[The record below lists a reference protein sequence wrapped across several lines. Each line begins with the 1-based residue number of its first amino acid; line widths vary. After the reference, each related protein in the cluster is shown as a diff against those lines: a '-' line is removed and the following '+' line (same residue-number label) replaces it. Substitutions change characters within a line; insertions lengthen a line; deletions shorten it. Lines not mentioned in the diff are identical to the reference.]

1 MIAVFLDVLLISLVF
16 NLCLFLVAYF
26 FQTDKLTDL
35 SYSLSF
41 IAVGTYAVFRFN
53 TDSLFHKLLL
63 ALVILWALRLGS
75 YLFIRVHKMG
85 RDKRFDGIREK
96 FISFLGFWIMQG
108 VSVAIIINALSFAS
122 WYGDLNPGYLSY
134 ALVILSLLALILE
147 AVADHQKFTFK
158 IKQPSRFMQTGL
170 WKKIRHAEYPSV
182 FLRYL
187 DSFVGH
193 NNNIVR
199 PPESEKL
206 DYEGEI
212 VIIIG
217 KGGRR
222 IPKEN
227 ALNHIAGLSLMNEGT
242 IRDWVRH
249 AKFNVTQGK
258 NFDNTGV
265 IGPWM
270 MTADEVEDYTNLD
283 IQTRVN
289 GEVRQDDNT
298 SNLMFP
304 FDYIISYLSTF
315 MTLKPGD
322 MISTGTPNGAGARF
336 DPPIYLKPGD
346 IVEVEAA
353 GVGILRNGVE
363 DERL

>member
-1 MIAVFLDVLLISLVF
+1 MKFASYKINERVTYGSVVETADGIGLTDIGAIYGNDLRNWIALDSMEKLKEIAATLP
-16 NLCLFLVAYF
+16 VAYSES
-26 FQTDKLTDL
+26 DIEYLPPVLTGQK
-35 SYSLSF
+35 
-41 IAVGTYAVFRFN
+41 IICIGVNYANRN
-53 TDSLFHKLLL
+53 
-63 ALVILWALRLGS
+63 
-75 YLFIRVHKMG
+75 
-85 RDKRFDGIREK
+85 
-96 FISFLGFWIMQG
+96 
-108 VSVAIIINALSFAS
+108 
-122 WYGDLNPGYLSY
+122 
-134 ALVILSLLALILE
+134 
-147 AVADHQKFTFK
+147 
-158 IKQPSRFMQTGL
+158 
-170 WKKIRHAEYPSV
+170 AEYKDNSNLPKFPSV

-193 NNNIVR
+193 DQNIVR
-199 PPESEKL
+199 PPESDKL

-222 IPKEN
+222 IPKES
-227 ALNHIAGLSLMNEGT
+227 ALDHIAGLTLMNEGT
-242 IRDWVRH
+242 LRDWVRH

-258 NFDNTGV
+258 NFDNSGV

-289 GEVRQDDNT
+289 GDIRQNDNT

-304 FDYIISYLSTF
+304 FDYIISYLSSF

-346 IVEVEAA
+346 VVEVEAA
-353 GVGILRNGVE
+353 GIGVLKNGVM
-363 DERL
+363 DEVL

>member
-1 MIAVFLDVLLISLVF
+1 MKFATYKINERVTYGSVVETKNGFGFTDIGAAYGNDLRKWIELDAMDRLKAIAKEMPIAYTEKEIEYLPPIISGQKIVCIGV
-16 NLCLFLVAYF
+16 N
-26 FQTDKLTDL
+26 
-35 SYSLSF
+35 
-41 IAVGTYAVFRFN
+41 YA
-53 TDSLFHKLLL
+53 
-63 ALVILWALRLGS
+63 
-75 YLFIRVHKMG
+75 
-85 RDKRFDGIREK
+85 KR
-96 FISFLGFWIMQG
+96 
-108 VSVAIIINALSFAS
+108 NAEYKDNSDA
-122 WYGDLNPGYLSY
+122 P
-134 ALVILSLLALILE
+134 
-147 AVADHQKFTFK
+147 K
-158 IKQPSRFMQTGL
+158 
-170 WKKIRHAEYPSV
+170 YPSV
-182 FLRYL
+182 FLRYH

-193 NNNIVR
+193 NQNIVR
-199 PPESEKL
+199 PPESDKL

-222 IPKEN
+222 IPQEE
-227 ALNHIAGLSLMNEGT
+227 ALNHIAGLTLMNEGT

-258 NFDNTGV
+258 NFDNTAV

-270 MTADEVEDYTNLD
+270 ITADEVSDYKNLD

-289 GEVRQDDNT
+289 GEIRQNDNT

-304 FDYIISYLSTF
+304 FDYIVSYLSTF

-346 IVEVEAA
+346 VVEVEAA
-353 GVGILRNGVE
+353 GVGVLRNGVE
-363 DERL
+363 DEQV

>member
-1 MIAVFLDVLLISLVF
+1 MKFASYKVKERVTYGSVVETDEGIGFTDIGAIYGNDLRNWIALDSMDKLKEIAAQLP
-16 NLCLFLVAYF
+16 VAY
-26 FQTDKLTDL
+26 QASEIEYLPPILTGQKIICIGVNYANRNAEYKDN
-35 SYSLSF
+35 SSLP
-41 IAVGTYAVFRFN
+41 
-53 TDSLFHKLLL
+53 K
-63 ALVILWALRLGS
+63 
-75 YLFIRVHKMG
+75 
-85 RDKRFDGIREK
+85 
-96 FISFLGFWIMQG
+96 
-108 VSVAIIINALSFAS
+108 
-122 WYGDLNPGYLSY
+122 
-134 ALVILSLLALILE
+134 
-147 AVADHQKFTFK
+147 
-158 IKQPSRFMQTGL
+158 
-170 WKKIRHAEYPSV
+170 YPSV

-193 NNNIVR
+193 NQNMVR
-199 PPESEKL
+199 PPESDKL

-222 IPKEN
+222 ISKEN
-227 ALNHIAGLSLMNEGT
+227 ALDHIAGLTLMNEGT
-242 IRDWVRH
+242 LRDWVRH

-258 NFDNTGV
+258 NFDNSGV

-270 MTADEVEDYTNLD
+270 MTADEVKDYTNLA

-289 GEVRQDDNT
+289 GEIRQNDNT

-304 FDYIISYLSTF
+304 FDYIISYLSSF

-346 IVEVEAA
+346 VVEVEAA
-353 GVGILRNGVE
+353 GIGVLKNGII
-363 DERL
+363 DEIV

>member
-1 MIAVFLDVLLISLVF
+1 MKFATYKVGGRITYGSVVESTGGIGFTDIGDIYGNDLRDWIAMDSM
-16 NLCLFLVAYF
+16 
-26 FQTDKLTDL
+26 DKLKEIASGLPVKYSEDEIEYLPPIISGQKIVCIGVNYANRNAEYKDNSDL
-35 SYSLSF
+35 P
-41 IAVGTYAVFRFN
+41 
-53 TDSLFHKLLL
+53 K
-63 ALVILWALRLGS
+63 
-75 YLFIRVHKMG
+75 
-85 RDKRFDGIREK
+85 
-96 FISFLGFWIMQG
+96 
-108 VSVAIIINALSFAS
+108 
-122 WYGDLNPGYLSY
+122 
-134 ALVILSLLALILE
+134 
-147 AVADHQKFTFK
+147 
-158 IKQPSRFMQTGL
+158 
-170 WKKIRHAEYPSV
+170 YPSV

-193 NNNIVR
+193 NDNIVR
-199 PPESEKL
+199 PPESDKL

-212 VIIIG
+212 VIVIG

-222 IPKEN
+222 IPKEE
-227 ALNHIAGLSLMNEGT
+227 ALNHIAGLTLMNEGT

-258 NFDNTGV
+258 NFDRTGV

-270 MTADEVEDYTNLD
+270 MTADEVEDYTNLN

-298 SNLMFP
+298 TRLMFP
-304 FDYIISYLSTF
+304 FDYIVSYVSTF

-336 DPPIYLKPGD
+336 EPPIYLKPGD
-346 IVEVEAA
+346 VVEVEAA

-363 DERL
+363 DEKI

>member
-1 MIAVFLDVLLISLVF
+1 MKFA
-16 NLCLFLVAYF
+16 
-26 FQTDKLTDL
+26 
-35 SYSLSF
+35 
-41 IAVGTYAVFRFN
+41 TYKVNDRI
-53 TDSLFHKLLL
+53 TY
-63 ALVILWALRLGS
+63 GS
-75 YLFIRVHKMG
+75 VVEHN
-85 RDKRFDGIREK
+85 DGI
-96 FISFLGFWIMQG
+96 GFTDIGSIYGNDLRNWIELD
-108 VSVAIIINALSFAS
+108 ALSRLKEIARELPII
-122 WYGDLNPGYLSY
+122 YTEDEIEYLPPVLTGQKVVCIGVNY
-134 ALVILSLLALILE
+134 A
-147 AVADHQKFTFK
+147 K
-158 IKQPSRFMQTGL
+158 RN
-170 WKKIRHAEYPSV
+170 AEYKDGSNMPTYPSV

-193 NNNIVR
+193 QQNILR

-222 IPKEN
+222 IPQDK
-227 ALNHIAGLSLMNEGT
+227 ALDHIAGLTLMNEGT

-258 NFDNTGV
+258 NFDKSGV

-270 MTADEVEDYTNLD
+270 MTADEVTDYTNLN

-289 GEVRQDDNT
+289 GEVRQNDNT

-304 FDYIISYLSTF
+304 FDYIISYLSSF

-336 DPPIYLKPGD
+336 EPPIYLKPGD
-346 IVEVEAA
+346 VVEVEAA
-353 GVGILRNGVE
+353 GIGILKNGVE
-363 DERL
+363 DELLHQ

>member
-1 MIAVFLDVLLISLVF
+1 MKFASYVVNGTQTYGSVVEIGGSICFTDIGKEQGHDLRYWIEMDSMEELKNIS
-16 NLCLFLVAYF
+16 
-26 FQTDKLTDL
+26 K
-35 SYSLSF
+35 SLSTVYSETDIEYLPPILTGEK
-41 IAVGTYAVFRFN
+41 IACIGVNYANRN
-53 TDSLFHKLLL
+53 
-63 ALVILWALRLGS
+63 
-75 YLFIRVHKMG
+75 
-85 RDKRFDGIREK
+85 
-96 FISFLGFWIMQG
+96 
-108 VSVAIIINALSFAS
+108 
-122 WYGDLNPGYLSY
+122 
-134 ALVILSLLALILE
+134 
-147 AVADHQKFTFK
+147 
-158 IKQPSRFMQTGL
+158 
-170 WKKIRHAEYPSV
+170 AEYKDNSDLPPYPSL

-187 DSFVGH
+187 GSFTGH
-193 NNNIVR
+193 NQNIVR
-199 PPESEKL
+199 PPESDKL

-217 KGGRR
+217 KPGRR
-222 IPKEN
+222 IAKGN
-227 ALNHIAGLSLMNEGT
+227 ALDHIAGLTLMNEGT
-242 IRDWVRH
+242 LRDWVRH

-258 NFDNTGV
+258 NFEKSGV

-270 MTADEVEDYTNLD
+270 ITADEVTDYTNLD

-289 GEVRQDDNT
+289 GELRQNDNT

-353 GVGILRNGVE
+353 GVGILKNGVE
-363 DERL
+363 DEKF

>member
-53 TDSLFHKLLL
+53 ADSLFHKLLL

-75 YLFIRVHKMG
+75 YLFIRVHKMS

-170 WKKIRHAEYPSV
+170 WKKIRHPN
-182 FLRYL
+182 YL
-187 DSFVGH
+187 
-193 NNNIVR
+193 
-199 PPESEKL
+199 
-206 DYEGEI
+206 GEI
-212 VIIIG
+212 
-217 KGGRR
+217 
-222 IPKEN
+222 
-227 ALNHIAGLSLMNEGT
+227 LFWTFLSLS
-242 IRDWVRH
+242 
-249 AKFNVTQGK
+249 VTA
-258 NFDNTGV
+258 NLPIMYWTWTL
-265 IGPWM
+265 IGPLWLIFLLIFFSGIPPL
-270 MTADEVEDYTNLD
+270 EKKWNEKYSGSVEFK
-283 IQTRVN
+283 
-289 GEVRQDDNT
+289 E
-298 SNLMFP
+298 
-304 FDYIISYLSTF
+304 YINQSWRLI
-315 MTLKPGD
+315 PG
-322 MISTGTPNGAGARF
+322 
-336 DPPIYLKPGD
+336 IY
-346 IVEVEAA
+346 
-353 GVGILRNGVE
+353 
-363 DERL
+363 